1 MRFIC
6 VQRLRFGKISRKTT
20 VTAST
25 KVALWLQTA
34 KNTSLFT
41 PEVKRLKA
49 IVASEQM
56 NIRMGLSPTTSRHTA
71 KMRAIKLQC
80 VRSLRHLSR
89 IKAIERDVTRH
100 IATD

>member
-25 KVALWLQTA
+25 KVALWLRTA
-34 KNTSLFT
+34 KNTSLFA

-56 NIRMGLSPTTSRHTA
+56 NNMLGWGSVQPPLDIVYCQNESGQNP
-71 KMRAIKLQC
+71 MRP
-80 VRSLRHLSR
+80 
-89 IKAIERDVTRH
+89 
-100 IATD
+100 